1 MNFTPVIAGLLAI
14 ITLSTSCTGVK
25 DISDQSATQLNAY
38 TEGQLSY
45 KSQHRFKFL
54 FLEAQRLKALE
65 EFEKAANMIA
75 QCLAIDP
82 LNAVAHYEI
91 AQLHVRN
98 ENLQDALFHAKQSL
112 FLDPVNVWTLELLS
126 QLYYANGNREGQ
138 ISVCKNLT
146 ELKPTKVEYQYRLAS
161 AYADQ
166 EEYKKAL
173 DTYNKIE
180 KKVGISED
188 LSIVKEHIYIEIG
201 DIDRAAS
208 ELKALIAAFPDEIRF
223 QQMLADLYYANDFKE
238 KSLAI
243 YKDILVKN
251 PKDSYANSA
260 LAEYFR
266 LKNDYLKAFE
276 YLNICFDDPDFNLDV
291 MLQVLS
297 SYFDLALKNESYEAS
312 LRSLINKALLNH
324 PNQSVFHILA
334 GDFHFQK
341 DEPAQAFMA
350 YEKALNLGANEY
362 LIWNRYLILGLD
374 LKEYEK
380 TALKSLKSIEAH
392 PVQASLYLFAGF
404 AHAMSDQKKKAI
416 ELWNKGLNYVV
427 NNPQLKAEFYN
438 YLGDAYNAIEEYDL
452 SDESYENSLSINP
465 NNPMVLNNYSYYLSL
480 RSKDLE
486 KAQKLSKKCIDLAPD
501 QPTYEDTYGWILYK
515 LERYVE
521 AEVWLKKAVMGE
533 GDSSVILEHYG
544 DVLYQVNRPKEALE
558 YWIKAEQA
566 GGESDNLKQ
575 KIQDET
581 LYE

>member
-1 MNFTPVIAGLLAI
+1 MNFTPVIAALTAI
-14 ITLSTSCTGVK
+14 ITFSTSCTSVK
-25 DISDQSATQLNAY
+25 DLSHKGATQLNAY

-45 KSQHRFKFL
+45 QSQHRFKFL

-65 EFEKAANMIA
+65 EFEKAAKMMA

-82 LNAVAHYEI
+82 LNAVAHYEM

-98 ENLQDALFHAKQSL
+98 ENLQDALFYAEQSL
-112 FLDPVNVWTLELLS
+112 FLEPINVWTLELLS
-126 QLYYANGNREGQ
+126 QLYYANGNREEQ
-138 ISVCKNLT
+138 ISVCKNLI
-146 ELKPTKVEYQYRLAS
+146 ELRPTKVEYQYRLAS
-161 AYADQ
+161 AYTDQ
-166 EEYKKAL
+166 KEYKKAL

-180 KKVGISED
+180 KKVGINED

-297 SYFDLALKNESYEAS
+297 SYFDLALKNKSYEAS

-341 DEPAQAFMA
+341 EEAAQAFMA

-380 TALKSLKSIEAH
+380 TALKGLKSIEMH
-392 PVQASLYLFAGF
+392 PVQASLYLFTGF

-427 NNPQLKAEFYN
+427 NNRQLKAEFYN
-438 YLGDAYNAIEEYDL
+438 SLGDAYNAIEEYDL

-465 NNPMVLNNYSYYLSL
+465 DNPMVLNNYSYYLSL

-486 KAQKLSKKCIDLAPD
+486 KAQKLSKKCIGLAPD

-521 AEVWLKKAVMGE
+521 AEIWLKKAVMGE
-533 GDSSVILEHYG
+533 GNSSVILEHYG
-544 DVLYQVNRPKEALE
+544 DVLYQVNRPQEALE